1 MEKFGITTNDDH
13 ENETI
18 TNGSG
23 SPVFPIK
30 TTKKVSFSDELPET
44 NDPLEISTDL
54 SNQSIENPFD
64 QILQKRSSYLN
75 SLHGSVD
82 TTDNS
87 SVIVETPLIETK
99 DQTEVIEDEIDK
111 SISLKPT
118 VFPNE
123 RKFSIHSENLDNL
136 HSILKEK
143 LKDDTSTT
151 SKSIDNGTPLPAYP
165 IVKNNI
171 VDSKS
176 ILSSVNNKN
185 IINNLTNDDL
195 KMVKKEENLNQC
207 SAMELEVRRDKK
219 RWLIISECSALLG
232 EGKHSRDG
240 FRKILCDEVSLDFY
254 YFFYCVKLIRHLN
267 GILFE
272 IVVPINL
279 TVFIFGFTFFFLF
292 CDK

>member
-1 MEKFGITTNDDH
+1 MEKLGITTNDNH

-54 SNQSIENPFD
+54 IDNPFD
-64 QILQKRSSYLN
+64 HNLFKRSSYLN

-82 TTDNS
+82 TNENS
-87 SVIVETPLIETK
+87 SDIVETTLIDSK
-99 DQTEVIEDEIDK
+99 DQKELIDDEVDK

-123 RKFSIHSENLDNL
+123 RKFSIHAEKLDNL

-143 LKDDTSTT
+143 LKDDTITT
-151 SKSIDNGTPLPAYP
+151 SKPIDNGTPLPAYP

-240 FRKILCDEVSLDFY
+240 FRKILCDEVSS
-254 YFFYCVKLIRHLN
+254 FFILYLKSIRHLN
-267 GILFE
+267 GIFFFG
-272 IVVPINL
+272 NCCANHFDGFCFG
-279 TVFIFGFTFFFLF
+279 FIFYALNEAESQTM
-292 CDK
+292 

>member
-44 NDPLEISTDL
+44 NDPLEISTDP

-82 TTDNS
+82 TTDHS
-87 SVIVETPLIETK
+87 SDVVETPLIETN
-99 DQTEVIEDEIDK
+99 DQIEVIVDEIDK

-123 RKFSIHSENLDNL
+123 RKFSIHSEKLDNL

-143 LKDDTSTT
+143 LKDDPSSTT
-151 SKSIDNGTPLPAYP
+151 SKPIDNGTPLPAYP

-176 ILSSVNNKN
+176 ILSCVNNKN

-195 KMVKKEENLNQC
+195 KIVKKEENLNQC

-240 FRKILCDEVSLDFY
+240 FRKILCDEVSL
-254 YFFYCVKLIRHLN
+254 V
-267 GILFE
+267 
-272 IVVPINL
+272 
-279 TVFIFGFTFFFLF
+279 FFLYV
-292 CDK
+292 

>member
-44 NDPLEISTDL
+44 NDPLEVST
-54 SNQSIENPFD
+54 QSIENPFD
-64 QILQKRSSYLN
+64 HILLQRSSYLN
-75 SLHGSVD
+75 SLHGSI
-82 TTDNS
+82 DNESNES
-87 SVIVETPLIETK
+87 SSDPPDVIETTN
-99 DQTEVIEDEIDK
+99 DQLELIDEIDK
-111 SISLKPT
+111 SVSLKPT

-123 RKFSIHSENLDNL
+123 RKFSIHSEKLENL

-143 LKDDTSTT
+143 LKDDTIST
-151 SKSIDNGTPLPAYP
+151 SKEIDGTPLPAYP

-185 IINNLTNDDL
+185 VINNFDDL
-195 KMVKKEENLNQC
+195 KIVKKSEENLSQC

-232 EGKHSRDG
+232 EGKHSREG
-240 FRKILCDEVSLDFY
+240 FRKILCDEVS
-254 YFFYCVKLIRHLN
+254 
-267 GILFE
+267 
-272 IVVPINL
+272 
-279 TVFIFGFTFFFLF
+279 FFFVLYL
-292 CDK
+292 DRSDI

>member
-1 MEKFGITTNDDH
+1 MEKFGITTSDDH

-44 NDPLEISTDL
+44 NDPLEISTD
-54 SNQSIENPFD
+54 SSSSSQSIDNPFD
-64 QILQKRSSYLN
+64 HILFKRSNYLN

-82 TTDNS
+82 TLES
-87 SVIVETPLIETK
+87 SSDVVETPLIESK
-99 DQTEVIEDEIDK
+99 DQKELIDDEIDK

-123 RKFSIHSENLDNL
+123 RKFSIHAEKLDNL

-143 LKDDTSTT
+143 LKDDTITT

-165 IVKNNI
+165 IVKSNI

-195 KMVKKEENLNQC
+195 KIVKKEENLNQC

-240 FRKILCDEVSLDFY
+240 FRKILCDEVSC
-254 YFFYCVKLIRHLN
+254 FFYFILILLCKKLYRHLN
-267 GILFE
+267 GIFLSE
-272 IVVPINL
+272 IVVPIIL
-279 TVFIFGFTFFFLF
+279 TVFILGLLF
-292 CDK
+292 ML